1 MNVILDNLFGVYFG
15 FVEVCYNILL
25 CNDYLCV
32 RLYVLNYM

>member
-15 FVEVCYNILL
+15 FVEVYYYILL